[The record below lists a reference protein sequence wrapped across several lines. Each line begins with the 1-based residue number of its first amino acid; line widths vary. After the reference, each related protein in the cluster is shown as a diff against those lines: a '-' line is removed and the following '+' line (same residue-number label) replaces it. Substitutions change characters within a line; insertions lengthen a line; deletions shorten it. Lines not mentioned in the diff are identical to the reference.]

1 LAVEQT
7 AQRSEFPSERFEAV
21 RREPAQWALFALV
34 GLVLAATIVQIW
46 LASRI
51 VTPWILVDELIYSDL
66 ARSVADDGTFHV
78 RGEPIPWT
86 NFGYVVL
93 IAPAWLVTEAQST
106 AYALAKVIN
115 VGLGVLAL
123 VLVYFWARRLT
134 TVGYAVLA
142 TGLTAL
148 MPSLLYA
155 GMLMS
160 ENGFLPAFLLAS
172 LAIAL
177 ALERPTLARQALAF
191 AAIGLAC
198 FIRVQGIA
206 LLAVLPT
213 AIVLAAVFEA
223 RVSLPGDRLRAPWR
237 YLRRFWPTAAA
248 LLLLAVTYV
257 ALKVAQGRPLA
268 TGLGGY
274 QVVAEADY
282 MLADAARWLFRHLAD
297 MSLATGMFPVAA
309 VIVLLGLALVQGA
322 SSKSERAFLAT
333 AVAAIVGITTQA
345 SLFASSFALRIEER
359 NMFCIFPLLF
369 VAFVL
374 WLHRGAPR
382 RPWPLAVLA
391 AAAPAAA
398 VVFALPLRELLS
410 IGILSDTF
418 ALIPLLRL
426 SQILSGGV
434 DDVVVWL
441 TLAAVVSALVF
452 VLLPARFIALLPMS
466 IAAFFVLSS
475 YAVHGAIRDY
485 SANLQAAT
493 SGADRSWI
501 DRAVGGDQ
509 PVDYVYGGADDPG
522 AEASGLWQA
531 EFWNSSL
538 DDVYNIGIAPL
549 PALIEVSAPLDRG
562 SGRLQAAEPLD
573 RFVVAAARLGMGG
586 IEVARNGQLALY
598 RVDSLPRVR
607 MTIEGLYGDGWTGG
621 RAAFTQYVTPG
632 NRPMRLRVKL
642 SRAAW
647 TGQDVPGR
655 VSLRVGPLVIRN
667 GLPAIGRVTATRE
680 WSAHSGKSRAFTFH
694 TPPPPYRLELEVSP
708 TFSPSRFGLPD
719 TRELG
724 VQLDLRRAG

>member
-1 LAVEQT
+1 MG
-7 AQRSEFPSERFEAV
+7 S
-21 RREPAQWALFALV
+21 
-34 GLVLAATIVQIW
+34 
-46 LASRI
+46 
-51 VTPWILVDELIYSDL
+51 
-66 ARSVADDGTFHV
+66 
-78 RGEPIPWT
+78 
-86 NFGYVVL
+86 
-93 IAPAWLVTEAQST
+93 
-106 AYALAKVIN
+106 AKAIN

-123 VLVYFWARRLT
+123 VLVYIWARRLT
-134 TVGYAVLA
+134 TAGYAALA
-142 TGLTAL
+142 AGLTAL

-160 ENGFLPAFLLAS
+160 ENGFLPAFLLAC

-177 ALERPTLARQALAF
+177 ALERPTLAGQALAF

-198 FIRVQGIA
+198 FIRVQGIV

-213 AIVLAAVFEA
+213 AIVLASVLEA
-223 RVSLPGDRLRAPWR
+223 RVAPAGDRLRAAWR
-237 YLRRFWPTAAA
+237 YLTRFWPAAAA
-248 LLLLAVTYV
+248 LVLLALAYL
-257 ALKVAQGRPLA
+257 ALKVAQGRPLS

-282 MLADAARWLFRHLAD
+282 TLADAGRWLFRHLAD

-309 VIVLLGLALVQGA
+309 LIVLLGLALLQGA
-322 SSKSERAFLAT
+322 PGKAERAFLAT
-333 AVAAIVGITTQA
+333 AVAAIAGITTQA

-359 NMFCIFPLLF
+359 NMFCVFPLLF
-369 VAFVL
+369 IAFAL

-382 RPWPLAVLA
+382 RPWPLAALA

-398 VVFALPLRELLS
+398 VAFALPLRELLS

-434 DDVVVWL
+434 DDVEVLL
-441 TLAAVVSALVF
+441 TLAAVASALVF
-452 VLLPARFIALLPMS
+452 VLLPARLIALLPLSM
-466 IAAFFVLSS
+466 AVFFVLST

-485 SANLQAAT
+485 AANLQAAT
-493 SGADRSWI
+493 SGPDRSWI
-501 DRAVGGDQ
+501 DNAVPGDQ
-509 PVDYVYGGADDPG
+509 PVDYLYGGADDPA

-531 EFWNSSL
+531 EFWNPSL
-538 DDVYNIGIAPL
+538 DDVYNIGIAP
-549 PALIEVSAPLDRG
+549 PYPLIEVSAPLDRG

-573 RFVVAAARLGMGG
+573 RFVVAAARLGIGG
-586 IEVARNGQLALY
+586 VEVARNGQLALY

-621 RAAFTQYVTPG
+621 RAALTQYVTPG

-642 SRAAW
+642 SRAGW

-667 GLPAIGRVTATRE
+667 GLPAIERVTATGE
-680 WSAHSGKSRAFTFH
+680 WTAHSGKSRAFTFQ

-708 TFSPSRFGLPD
+708 TFSPSRFGLAD